1 MHHLRDIDGTTM
13 SSRRVSISEQGRSGD
28 VVFDEDGHT
37 ISGWWEFAGGDA
49 VAIVCMGSADQWQRS
64 HPWAVERRA
73 EILRFVGDE
82 VVRQKAGGC
91 KAEIDL
97 EGGWINIVR

>member
-1 MHHLRDIDGTTM
+1 M

-28 VVFDEDGHT
+28 VVYEEDGHT

-73 EILRFVGDE
+73 EILRFLADEPNRVNLRFDVGVAEDE
-82 VVRQKAGGC
+82 VNFYLNF
-91 KAEIDL
+91 L
-97 EGGWINIVR
+97 EAF